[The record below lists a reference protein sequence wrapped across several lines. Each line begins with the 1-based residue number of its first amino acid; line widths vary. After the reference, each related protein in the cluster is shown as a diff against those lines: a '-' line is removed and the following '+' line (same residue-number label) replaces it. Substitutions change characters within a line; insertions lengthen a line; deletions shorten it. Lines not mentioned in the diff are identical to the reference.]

1 MNNHSEEISGLFRRN
16 IWIIG
21 SSIIAKAEKH
31 TTQRP
36 TGKNLALDKNG
47 LNVVWAGLPGMKI
60 SALVP
65 LVQAMVNCF
74 GLPHALVIHCGG
86 NDIGMGSIR
95 EVLKHLIYATFIV
108 SKMLP
113 NSLLIY
119 SQILPRTKWRYN
131 SNLKAMERARKRI
144 NRGIRTYYYKSNA
157 KVITHADLQDGH
169 NALFAD
175 DGVHLSFL
183 GNDIFINAIQCG
195 LEQFALP
202 C

>member
-1 MNNHSEEISGLFRRN
+1 MSGLFRRN

-36 TGKNLALDKNG
+36 TGKNIGLDKNG

-74 GLPHALVIHCGG
+74 GFPHALVIHCRS

-119 SQILPRTKWRYN
+119 SQILPRKWCT
-131 SNLKAMERARKRI
+131 L
-144 NRGIRTYYYKSNA
+144 
-157 KVITHADLQDGH
+157 V
-169 NALFAD
+169 F
-175 DGVHLSFL
+175 FW

>member
-1 MNNHSEEISGLFRRN
+1 MV
-16 IWIIG
+16 
-21 SSIIAKAEKH
+21 AKAEKR

-36 TGKNLALDKNG
+36 TGKIKKKKKKSLLRQEWFKCG
-47 LNVVWAGLPGMKI
+47 MGWFTLNEYFSF
-60 SALVP
+60 SAFGTSDG
-65 LVQAMVNCF
+65 NCF

-119 SQILPRTKWRYN
+119 SQILPRKKWRYN
-131 SNLKAMERARKRI
+131 SNLKAMEWARKRI
-144 NRGIRTYYYKSNA
+144 YRGIQIYYKSNG

-169 NALFAD
+169 EALYA
-175 DGVHLSFL
+175 DGVHLSSL

-195 LEQFALP
+195 FEQFALP

>member
-1 MNNHSEEISGLFRRN
+1 MSGLFRRN

-36 TGKNLALDKNG
+36 TGKNIGLDKNG
-47 LNVVWAGLPGMKI
+47 LNVVWAGIPGMKI

-74 GLPHALVIHCGG
+74 GFPHALVIHCRS

-119 SQILPRTKWRYN
+119 SQILPRKWCTLVFFGEMTFSLMQFN
-131 SNLKAMERARKRI
+131 VVLSNLL
-144 NRGIRTYYYKSNA
+144 YLV
-157 KVITHADLQDGH
+157 KV
-169 NALFAD
+169 F
-175 DGVHLSFL
+175 F
-183 GNDIFINAIQCG
+183 
-195 LEQFALP
+195 
-202 C
+202 

>member
-21 SSIIAKAEKH
+21 SSITAKAEKH

-36 TGKNLALDKNG
+36 TGKNLGLDKNG

-86 NDIGMGSIR
+86 NYIGMDSIR
-95 EVLKHLIYATFIV
+95 EVLKHLMYATFIV

-113 NSLLIY
+113 NSQLIY
-119 SQILPRTKWRYN
+119 S
-131 SNLKAMERARKRI
+131 
-144 NRGIRTYYYKSNA
+144 
-157 KVITHADLQDGH
+157 
-169 NALFAD
+169 
-175 DGVHLSFL
+175 
-183 GNDIFINAIQCG
+183 
-195 LEQFALP
+195 
-202 C
+202 